1 MEWLVKVFV
10 SIPDK
15 FKTVIIHLVIVDVD
29 TPDVDQ
35 WNLREVVALF
45 YATSLFFL
53 NTNQYDGK
61 HIDLYLCQMG

>member
-10 SIPDK
+10 SIPDE
-15 FKTVIIHLVIVDVD
+15 FKTVIIHLVTVDVD
-29 TPDVDQ
+29 IPDVDQ